1 MVEHSKHL
9 RKKVDR
15 VVNKT
20 RQSSLLTTLTTVD
33 ASWLDAHMLGY
44 YTSVDRNAGT
54 PLLQFCYGFVA
65 QLVLNFL
72 HSCAAVDKISTD
84 RASCGPSP
92 VAEIL

>member
-9 RKKVDR
+9 TKKVDR

-33 ASWLDAHMLGY
+33 ASWLDAHVLGY

-54 PLLQFCYGFVA
+54 FNFVMDLLHNLFLTSYIVVQ
-65 QLVLNFL
+65 QLTRFRLTGHRVVRLQ
-72 HSCAAVDKISTD
+72 
-84 RASCGPSP
+84 
-92 VAEIL
+92 